1 MATVSCDDVS
11 KLSNTDIVLLESIL
25 EYYNDNHEHIIKF
38 LGVVKRKNGM
48 SLRVIDWLVTNYS
61 KEHSITISIQDGHL
75 PRDLNRDYQKNL
87 NAYNKR
93 ALDPFSR
100 RNKINV
106 KVSHENNDVEH
117 RATSIGQLNFF
128 RWFFRNSVDVYLS
141 KEKRK
146 IELHMKKS
154 EYENKNSKKKSK
166 KKHIF
171 NCPRSYVGSF
181 TMDFD

>member
-1 MATVSCDDVS
+1 MFISCKDI
-11 KLSNTDIVLLESIL
+11 SNISGTDCVLLESII
-25 EYYNDNHEHIIKF
+25 EYYNDNPEHIEKF
-38 LGVVKRKNGM
+38 LSIVNRKNGM

-61 KEHSITISIQDGHL
+61 KENSIVINVKYGHV

-100 RNKINV
+100 RNKITIEIHRVNLEV
-106 KVSHENNDVEH
+106 EN

-128 RWFFRNSVDVYLS
+128 RWFLKNSVDEYLS
-141 KEKRK
+141 KEKKK
-146 IELHMKKS
+146 IELHMKS
-154 EYENKNSKKKSK
+154 VEIENKKKIKK
-166 KKHIF
+166 KKHKF
-171 NCPRSYVGSF
+171 NSPSSYIGKF